1 MDENFGAFFSKR
13 FFRVFLLQNYTV
25 RLVKDIP
32 HDRYKIQ
39 VFNYNAK
46 YIVKIELGQFEQ
58 TYKIGETDVYGL
70 DDVERMIT
78 PELLSNALKRFV
90 EMRSDWEEA
99 FKQKN
104 VQA

>member
-1 MDENFGAFFSKR
+1 M
-13 FFRVFLLQNYTV
+13 
-25 RLVKDIP
+25 RLIKDIP

-39 VFNYNAK
+39 VFNYNGK

-58 TYKIGETDVYGL
+58 TFKIGETDVYGL
-70 DDVERMIT
+70 EDVERMIS

-90 EMRSDWEEA
+90 EMRSDWETA

-104 VQA
+104 VEA